1 MVPLVTVIPAALRPV
16 TDSENVKVNVIGELS
31 VDVPEGVTLTVG
43 AVVL

>member
-1 MVPLVTVIPAALRPV
+1 MPAAVNPV
-16 TDSENVKVNVIGELS
+16 TDSENVKVKVIGELS